1 MLSRWWR
8 SGGGS
13 GKYTEAKLEDIFSAK
28 EEIAALKVTGVVT
41 VDNGTKEVAVKEDL
55 HAIQATATKAEVA
68 ATKAEVSAQE
78 AKEAVDS
85 LVAGDKQSLKL
96 EWE

>member
-1 MLSRWWR
+1 MIIQVEV
-8 SGGGS
+8 GGGS
-13 GKYTEAKLEDIFSAK
+13 GKYTEAKLENIFSAK

-55 HAIQATATKAEVA
+55 QAIQVT

-78 AKEAVDS
+78 AKEAVITDCR
-85 LVAGDKQSLKL
+85 
-96 EWE
+96 E